1 MIQVAICDEN
11 NKTLEKLEKLIK
23 NTLGNEVSVS
33 THDNVFSLV
42 TYVCDER
49 KGKLDAVYIDINA
62 GQKGGIVAA
71 ESLQKEYPN
80 IKIIFLS
87 DDIERAKDI
96 FRINPIYFLTRP
108 YEEDYVKD
116 SLYKII
122 QIVDEDSAELL
133 TIGNPE
139 SKKGDSVV
147 LLKDIYYIESQKRV
161 INIIMMA
168 SVHITTNWMKLR
180 RNLKKISCAHIR
192 VLSLILTKSRNLLMT
207 DFFYT
212 VEL

>member
-1 MIQVAICDEN
+1 M
-11 NKTLEKLEKLIK
+11 EKLIK

-161 INIIMMA
+161 INIHYYDGF
-168 SVHITTNWMKLR
+168 ST
-180 RNLKKISCAHIR
+180 
-192 VLSLILTKSRNLLMT
+192 
-207 DFFYT
+207 Y
-212 VEL
+212 

>member
-80 IKIIFLS
+80 IK
-87 DDIERAKDI
+87 
-96 FRINPIYFLTRP
+96 N
-108 YEEDYVKD
+108 
-116 SLYKII
+116 
-122 QIVDEDSAELL
+122 
-133 TIGNPE
+133 
-139 SKKGDSVV
+139 
-147 LLKDIYYIESQKRV
+147 
-161 INIIMMA
+161 NI
-168 SVHITTNWMKLR
+168 S
-180 RNLKKISCAHIR
+180 
-192 VLSLILTKSRNLLMT
+192 
-207 DFFYT
+207 F
-212 VEL
+212 

>member
-1 MIQVAICDEN
+1 MIRVAICDEN

-62 GQKGGIVAA
+62 GQKGGIAAA

-108 YEEDYVKD
+108 YERR
-116 SLYKII
+116 LC
-122 QIVDEDSAELL
+122 
-133 TIGNPE
+133 
-139 SKKGDSVV
+139 
-147 LLKDIYYIESQKRV
+147 KRF
-161 INIIMMA
+161 
-168 SVHITTNWMKLR
+168 TL
-180 RNLKKISCAHIR
+180 
-192 VLSLILTKSRNLLMT
+192 
-207 DFFYT
+207 
-212 VEL
+212 

>member
-62 GQKGGIVAA
+62 GQKGGIAAA

-87 DDIERAKDI
+87 ADRDK
-96 FRINPIYFLTRP
+96 
-108 YEEDYVKD
+108 
-116 SLYKII
+116 SLYSMSVFII
-122 QIVDEDSAELL
+122 
-133 TIGNPE
+133 
-139 SKKGDSVV
+139 
-147 LLKDIYYIESQKRV
+147 V
-161 INIIMMA
+161 INVSA
-168 SVHITTNWMKLR
+168 GFVVKFVT
-180 RNLKKISCAHIR
+180 
-192 VLSLILTKSRNLLMT
+192 
-207 DFFYT
+207 FF
-212 VEL
+212 